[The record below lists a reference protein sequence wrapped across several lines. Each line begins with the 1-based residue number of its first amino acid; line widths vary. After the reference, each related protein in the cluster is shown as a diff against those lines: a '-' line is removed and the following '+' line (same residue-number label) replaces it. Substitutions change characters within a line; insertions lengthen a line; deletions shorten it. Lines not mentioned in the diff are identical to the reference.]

1 MTTKQLKHALSVIT
15 LFGICAAIGYF
26 TFMGAVR
33 LVQIKPTPAIAPATE
48 ITNIYVLSPEDYSTA
63 LKVKQGTLPG
73 FQKLVKK

>member
-33 LVQIKPTPAIAPATE
+33 LVQIKPTPAIAPTP
-48 ITNIYVLSPEDYSTA
+48 ITNIYVLSPDDFSTA
-63 LKVKQGTLPG
+63 LKVKSGTLPG